1 MKENNNQVAEKREC
15 ENCGAT
21 HGTVI
26 TLTGSH
32 IKEIAEFAGFE
43 VADMTG
49 DENHL
54 EIEYDVYEYPNTR
67 MLDDDG
73 NVSMFEFSICVSEY
87 PEEGYLPIGVE
98 IL

>member
-15 ENCGAT
+15 ENRGAT
-21 HGTVI
+21 HGAVI
-26 TLTGSH
+26 TIKASH

-43 VADMTG
+43 VSDMTG

-54 EIEYDVYEYPNTR
+54 EIK
-67 MLDDDG
+67 
-73 NVSMFEFSICVSEY
+73 Y
-87 PEEGYLPIGVE
+87 PEEWYSLIDVE